1 MIFTIYF
8 APMLIVVVTMMLL
21 ALYVIHYSDLH
32 DE

>member
-1 MIFTIYF
+1 MIFNIYF
-8 APMLIVVVTMMLL
+8 APMLIVVVTLMFL